1 MGSVPGSVAIV
12 GCGAIGGLAGFY
24 MARAGERVVFIDQ
37 NADHVKA
44 IREKGISVNGVYG
57 PMEIGPQAAFT
68 PDEVPEPLDGL
79 VFLACKSQATDA
91 AVSGILEY
99 LTPASCVVSLQNG
112 MNEGRIAAQVGQ
124 ERTMGAIPDYGGAY
138 LNPGVLEAVHE
149 GTVYVGE
156 LGGGITDRAREAGR
170 LLGIGPNHCEVQDDM
185 MGRVWTKQVYN
196 SSVLV
201 DSLVDGSAVDV
212 LGDERVQLLGGAAVR
227 EGLRVADAAG
237 VTIQSDQWF
246 DPALYRVET
255 PEDTERLL
263 AMYRRL
269 AEHLGGHQRTPAP
282 GGYQYVK
289 TQSGIHWDIV
299 YRRRKSEA
307 PHVSIAAEAQAYGVA
322 VPLNDRILEMI
333 AEIEDGQRQLGW
345 HNITELTEYAE
356 RLGLA
361 LPRTR

>member
-1 MGSVPGSVAIV
+1 
-12 GCGAIGGLAGFY
+12 
-24 MARAGERVVFIDQ
+24 
-37 NADHVKA
+37 
-44 IREKGISVNGVYG
+44 
-57 PMEIGPQAAFT
+57 
-68 PDEVPEPLDGL
+68 
-79 VFLACKSQATDA
+79 
-91 AVSGILEY
+91 
-99 LTPASCVVSLQNG
+99 
-112 MNEGRIAAQVGQ
+112 MNEDRIAAQVGVD
-124 ERTMGAIPDYGGAY
+124 RTLGAIPDYGGAY
-138 LNPGVLEAVHE
+138 LSPGVLEAVHE

-156 LGGGITDRAREAGR
+156 ITGGITDRAREAGR

-196 SSVLV
+196 SHVLV
-201 DSLVDGSAVDV
+201 DSLVDGSAVEV

-227 EGLRVADAAG
+227 EGLKVADAAG

-307 PHVSIAAEAQAYGVA
+307 PYVSIAAEAKAYDIA

-345 HNITELTEYAE
+345 HNITELTEDAE

-361 LPRTR
+361 LPRMT